1 MIIVGV
7 AYLVNGF
14 GLLSKRSQPWIST
27 VPMSC
32 YVLLTTQMFLLVYY
46 MKQKIYKA
54 MLILVY

>member
-14 GLLSKRSQPWIST
+14 GLLGRRSQPWIST

-32 YVLLTTQMFLLVYY
+32 YVLLTTQIFLLVYY